1 MLRPTGQLS
10 IRSSRTTI
18 VCFSPCN
25 RIRQISH
32 FPVSF
37 DPSRARL
44 LPTTIEPS
52 RRALPFSNYSYI
64 QPHLVSFLFLKVDG
78 SVRVCR
84 FSEVG
89 IRKKKKSRRPF
100 FRRCVRGD
108 FVVNRPRV
116 CKSLNY
122 EDKKKKEEWIDG
134 GKRPTILKKK
144 KKSATIG
151 CGRVEACNPVEQTM
165 RRHHASFRFN

>member
-122 EDKKKKEEWIDG
+122 EDKKKKRGMNRRREATHYPKKE
-134 GKRPTILKKK
+134 KKK
-144 KKSATIG
+144 CYYWLRARRSVQPCRANNATSP
-151 CGRVEACNPVEQTM
+151 CFF
-165 RRHHASFRFN
+165 SF